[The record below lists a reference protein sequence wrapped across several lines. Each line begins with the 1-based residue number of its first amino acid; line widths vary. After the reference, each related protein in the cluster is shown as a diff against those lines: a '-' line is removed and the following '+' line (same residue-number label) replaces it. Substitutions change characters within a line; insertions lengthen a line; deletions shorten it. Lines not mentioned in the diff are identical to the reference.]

1 MKKLRV
7 VLSVM
12 MAVMVLVSSVYVYSA
27 EATEAESANT
37 EVEEIADVA
46 GETDTETE
54 EISKNEMSEDENID
68 NKEENNDATENNDV
82 ADENIDNSEESEDES
97 KTDDKNEKTQKEI
110 VEEKILELGYVDDV
124 KYTYFE
130 PENGFIGEPEY
141 YGKDEVKIRA
151 KIEETTLL
159 ERITFTGEYEENECE
174 IESLGIAK
182 SGDKLT
188 CIIEHYATSKMDFY
202 VLYVSGSKG
211 TLTRYYDWG
220 SEKRVTAKDT
230 LKLTPYNGFIF
241 YKSVEFGMGYNRNVL
256 KAGSCVSTIN
266 IRGGVKN
273 DEIIELWT
281 EFACAEKKNSNAGII
296 RCKDIKYEVFDDYDI
311 YCERSFLTLFAIEYN
326 SILNTEPGVP
336 SKYQRKT
343 KEEQIEEHGSYYGED
358 GVVGVLMHT
367 GTLKGIVYE
376 DARIDNTVEFTIG
389 ENVSNIS
396 SNGKT
401 DFTLY
406 EISVLKG
413 DEEGEREPKREYETL
428 LKVEGNLGKKIYLMG
443 SKTWKIPEGSKVY
456 GREFLDGNSSYYT
469 WSEVGEITDEY
480 FEIIGGRGTEA
491 ASMTFHFSDDKR
503 TGIDDIDF
511 DFNGTRCTVAYDNL
525 DYKGPFLSYF
535 LYDLDNWQEMAKSFG
550 LTPVKRGE

>member
-27 EATEAESANT
+27 EATEADSANT

-97 KTDDKNEKTQKEI
+97 KTDDENKKTQ
-110 VEEKILELGYVDDV
+110 EELIEERILEIGFIKEAEFEL
-124 KYTYFE
+124 FE
-130 PENGFIGEPEY
+130 PENGIIGLVNWDGVNKTAKWTKCYLAETVSFSGIYQKGY
-141 YGKDEVKIRA
+141 YG
-151 KIEETTLL
+151 
-159 ERITFTGEYEENECE
+159 
-174 IESLGIAK
+174 
-182 SGDKLT
+182 
-188 CIIEHYATSKMDFY
+188 IEHLDLTEDNEEVTGTINHY
-202 VLYVSGSKG
+202 VTEGDESIVVLTLEGSKG
-211 TLTRYYDWG
+211 
-220 SEKRVTAKDT
+220 SEIRWTSLSMDK
-230 LKLTPYNGFIF
+230 
-241 YKSVEFGMGYNRNVL
+241 
-256 KAGSCVSTIN
+256 TIN
-266 IRGGVKN
+266 RVVFAYNQRVIDNVAYQKGFPQKNAYTIWTRGGVVD
-273 DEIIELWT
+273 DELQEIWV
-281 EFACAEKKNSNAGII
+281 EFVAIAGAKSDDAGLI
-296 RCKDIKYEVFDDYDI
+296 KSTKVKYEEFNTGI
-311 YCERSFLTLFAIEYN
+311 ETNRKNLLLETFLIENN
-326 SILNTEPGVP
+326 STIGATPGVP
-336 SKYQRKT
+336 VSHQQKT
-343 KEEQIEEHGSYYGED
+343 KEEQIEKYSNYYDED
-358 GVVGVLMHT
+358 GEFYYVSMYNGERN
-367 GTLKGIVYE
+367 GNIYS
-376 DARIDNTVEFTIG
+376 DARLLNQVDFTINESFEG
-389 ENVSNIS
+389 IS

-406 EISVLKG
+406 EMVTVLSDGK
-413 DEEGEREPKREYETL
+413 EYSRNIYNTL
-428 LKVEGNLGKKIYLMG
+428 MKLEGNLGKKIYSL
-443 SKTWKIPEGSKVY
+443 SNVTWKIPEGSKVY